1 MKNFCILLFL
11 GISFFGFSQ
20 KTESPYLLVNS
31 SKAIIPLKST
41 KADVQITGTIAHVK
55 LTQVYQNLGS
65 NPIEATYIF
74 PLSTKAAV
82 HNMHMKIG
90 DRSIRAKVYEKKKAK
105 KIYDKAI
112 KQGKRAA
119 KLDQKRPNVFE
130 MKVGNIM
137 QGDEVIIEV
146 FYTEMITPINS
157 EYQFVF
163 PGVVGPRFTG
173 ENNSGEQTFNLP
185 YTKKGVDSTF
195 DFDLNVCINSG
206 ISLQKVYSNSH
217 EILVRHPDL
226 TSAEIGLSSSN
237 KNPGN
242 RDFILNYAL
251 RGDDIQTGLLLY
263 KGQNEN
269 FFSFM
274 IEPPKKI
281 NTGIIPPRE
290 YLFVVDVSGSM
301 MGYPIEVTKSLM
313 KNLLSNLTEKDSFN
327 ILLFASSSQVFSPNS
342 ISASEKNIDKAYK
355 FLKDGSGVYG
365 GGTYLINAL
374 KRAYTLPRKYKE
386 TARTMVVITDG
397 YVSVEKDAF
406 QLIENNLDKANVVT
420 FGIGS
425 GVNRFLLEGMARVG
439 KSEAFIATNHTD
451 AFKVAKDFKEY
462 INAPLLTQIALKS
475 NGIELYDIEPKTIP
489 DVFSSRPIMVYGKW
503 KGIPTGQISIQG
515 YQSNGKYTK
524 SLQVANAKLSKDH
537 EALKYLW
544 ARKSIQRL
552 NDYKKNFREDIKD
565 EVIELGLA
573 YNLATQ
579 YTSFV
584 AVDNEVVNKKGKL
597 QKVKQPLPL
606 PAKVNNSA
614 VGAEAKVEGRSIYK
628 RSFKISIKSSIEKT
642 RKRSIKMWLKGS
654 YSKTIEA
661 YLKVYKRL
669 RIYVNASGEVVRI
682 EKEKNGFWIVDPG
695 MISVF
700 EKLPPHLTINK
711 ELVITLTR

>member
-1 MKNFCILLFL
+1 MKNLCILLL
-11 GISFFGFSQ
+11 VCVSYFGYAQ

-31 SKAIIPLKST
+31 KNAVIPLKST
-41 KADVQITGTIAHVK
+41 TADVQITGTIAHVK
-55 LTQVYQNLGS
+55 LTQVYQNLGTT
-65 NPIEATYIF
+65 PIEATYVF

-82 HNMHMKIG
+82 HDMNMKIG

-130 MKVGNIM
+130 IKVGNII
-137 QGDEVIIEV
+137 QGDKVIIEV
-146 FYTEMITPINS
+146 FYTEMITPTNQ
-157 EYQFVF
+157 EYQFIF
-163 PGVVGPRFTG
+163 PSVVGPRFTG
-173 ENNSGEQTFNLP
+173 ENTSGEQTFSLP
-185 YTKKGVDSTF
+185 YTEKGAQSTF
-195 DFDLNVCINSG
+195 EFDINVCINSS

-226 TSAEIGLSSSN
+226 SSAEIGLSSAN
-237 KNPGN
+237 KKPGN
-242 RDFILNYAL
+242 RDFILKYAL
-251 RGDDIQTGLLLY
+251 RGDAIQTGLLLY
-263 KGQNEN
+263 EGEKEN

-281 NTGIIPPRE
+281 NTGAIPPRE

-327 ILLFASSSQVFSPNS
+327 ILLFASSSQVFRSNS
-342 ISASEKNIDKAYK
+342 IAANEDNIDKAYK

-374 KRAYTLPRKYKE
+374 KRAYKLPRKFKE

-397 YVSVEKDAF
+397 YVSVEKEAF

-420 FGIGS
+420 FGIGN

-439 KSEAFIATNHTD
+439 KSETFIATSHTD
-451 AFKVAKDFKEY
+451 AFNVAKDFKEY
-462 INAPLLTQIALKS
+462 INAPLLTQIKLKS
-475 NGIELYDIEPKTIP
+475 NGMELYDVEPKTIP

-503 KGIPTGQISIQG
+503 KGTPTGQMSIQG
-515 YQSNGKYTK
+515 YQSNGTYTK
-524 SLQVANAKLSKDH
+524 SLEVANAKMSKDH

-544 ARKSIQRL
+544 ARKRIQRL
-552 NDYKKNFREDIKD
+552 DDYKKNFREDIKD
-565 EVIELGLA
+565 EVIQLGLT

-597 QKVKQPLPL
+597 NKIKQPLPL
-606 PAKVNNSA
+606 PAGVNNSA
-614 VGAEAKVEGRSIYK
+614 VGAEASIKGRSVYK
-628 RSFKISIKSSIEKT
+628 KSFKISIKSSIEKSK
-642 RKRSIKMWLKGS
+642 KRSVKMWLKGS

-669 RIYVNASGEVVRI
+669 RIYVNANGEVVKI
-682 EKEKNGFWIVDPG
+682 EREKNGFWIVDHS
-695 MISVF
+695 MVTVF
-700 EKLPPHLTINK
+700 EKLPPHLNIQK
-711 ELVITLTR
+711 ELVITLTQ